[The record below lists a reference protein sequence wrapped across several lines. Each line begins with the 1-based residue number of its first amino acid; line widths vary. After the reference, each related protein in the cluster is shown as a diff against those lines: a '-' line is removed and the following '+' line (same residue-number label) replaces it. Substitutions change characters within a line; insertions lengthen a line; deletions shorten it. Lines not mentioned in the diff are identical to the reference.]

1 MKFTPFLL
9 FYRKPLF
16 LLTIYVFLSLLLMHF
31 NDPASL
37 RVISNISLQVVEV
50 FANIR
55 HDISLW
61 KDYQEEAHR
70 LREENARLKLAN
82 QRSREMMLEN
92 MRLKKLLNLG
102 ENHQYNFIAA
112 RVIGS
117 GIELGIR
124 SLILD
129 AGESDSVREN
139 MPVING
145 DGLVGKIISVTPDQ
159 SITQVLMDHNSLVS
173 ARLEISRESGVIGWD
188 GRSWLNLQYISRDV
202 AVSFGEV
209 VVTSGLSRIYPPDL
223 RIGVVSH
230 IEQNDYDLFKKIRVT
245 PSVNFEALEEVMILK
260 TAGLGLTENL
270 TSE

>member
-1 MKFTPFLL
+1 MKFTPFLV
-9 FYRKPLF
+9 FYKKPFF

-37 RVISNISLQVVEV
+37 RFLSNISLQVVEV

-55 HDISLW
+55 YDISLW
-61 KDYQEEAHR
+61 KDYQEEAQG
-70 LREENARLKLAN
+70 LREENARLKLAD
-82 QRSREMMLEN
+82 QKSREMMLEN
-92 MRLKKLLNLG
+92 ARLKKLLNLS
-102 ENHQYNFIAA
+102 ENNEYHFVAA

-117 GIELGIR
+117 GIELGVR

-129 AGESDSVREN
+129 VGERDSVGEN

-188 GRSWLNLQYISRDV
+188 GQSWLNLQYISRDV

-209 VVTSGLSRIYPPDL
+209 VVTSGLSRIYPPNL
-223 RIGVVSH
+223 RIGIVSH

-245 PSVNFEALEEVMILK
+245 PSVNFKAIEEVMILK
-260 TAGLGLTENL
+260 TKKPGLVESQTGE
-270 TSE
+270 